1 MCFKN
6 GVQINI
12 SHAHFL
18 QVGQFFLNTGK
29 IAAKIIQIQAAA
41 GFCGPKVRL
50 TMLVGTVNTVG
61 ERHGL
66 GAAFLETI
74 RKDLILHAAFIA
86 FGRDKILVIYR
97 DLPFGAAFP
106 AEIALAKLAAVDL
119 AKITV
124 QIKMIKV

>member
-1 MCFKN
+1 
-6 GVQINI
+6 
-12 SHAHFL
+12 
-18 QVGQFFLNTGK
+18 
-29 IAAKIIQIQAAA
+29 
-41 GFCGPKVRL
+41 
-50 TMLVGTVNTVG
+50 MLVGTVNTVG

-86 FGRDKILVIYR
+86 FGRDKILVIHR